1 MIKRKTGGTGFSNRY
16 QITTT
21 NPGNPLPTPANK
33 NSRPL
38 GNALPIPLATDCR
51 PTRPINSDPDKKS
64 SSLRRDRKQKGP
76 AIEAKLATLS
86 DERIAQ
92 LKQTVLAKLPPFT
105 AAKLADKDARSSPI
119 LSALI
124 AGELAMQTP

>member
-1 MIKRKTGGTGFSNRY
+1 MIR
-16 QITTT
+16 QIK
-21 NPGNPLPTPANK
+21 LQ
-33 NSRPL
+33 
-38 GNALPIPLATDCR
+38 
-51 PTRPINSDPDKKS
+51 
-64 SSLRRDRKQKGP
+64 RRDRHKPLPQRRH
-76 AIEAKLATLS
+76 I
-86 DERIAQ
+86 RIILRLPQ